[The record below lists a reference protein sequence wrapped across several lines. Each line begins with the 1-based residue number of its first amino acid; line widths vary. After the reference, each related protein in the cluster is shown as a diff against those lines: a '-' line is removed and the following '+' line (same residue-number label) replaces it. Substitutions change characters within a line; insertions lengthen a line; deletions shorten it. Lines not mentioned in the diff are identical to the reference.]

1 MKMKTYV
8 GKINERNG
16 DMEYS
21 SEFLFETKGN
31 PELRLDKIAAN
42 WRGSKM
48 KYDPHHGGYWCDN
61 TLIRSDGHRL
71 IDPVD
76 VPVLKKYFCT
86 L

>member
-1 MKMKTYV
+1 MKTKTYV

-16 DMEYS
+16 DMEYF

-31 PELRLDKIAAN
+31 PELRLDKISAN

-48 KYDPHHGGYWCDN
+48 KYDQHHGGYWCDN
-61 TLIRSDGHRL
+61 TLVRSDGHRL
-71 IDPVD
+71 VDPID
-76 VPVLKKYFCT
+76 VPSLKKYFST